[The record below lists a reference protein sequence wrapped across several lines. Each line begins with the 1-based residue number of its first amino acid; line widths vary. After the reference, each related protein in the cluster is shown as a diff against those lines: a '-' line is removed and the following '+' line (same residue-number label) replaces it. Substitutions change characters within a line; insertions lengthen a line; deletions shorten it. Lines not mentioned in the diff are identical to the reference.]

1 MKKRDRFFL
10 CTIIPMIVVFFLF
23 HTFPLLKGGMY
34 SFTNFRG
41 FGDFDFIGLMNFKD
55 LFTDS
60 RVINSYMFTF
70 KFAIV
75 TTIIVNLI
83 SLTLALALKKG
94 TLEMIEKEKRHQ
106 LFEND
111 DIVLEQRGNHYYL
124 SLFDKDGKFQ
134 REVNITVKDDF
145 KVTIYN
151 DKS

>member
-1 MKKRDRFFL
+1 
-10 CTIIPMIVVFFLF
+10 
-23 HTFPLLKGGMY
+23 
-34 SFTNFRG
+34 
-41 FGDFDFIGLMNFKD
+41 
-55 LFTDS
+55 
-60 RVINSYMFTF
+60 
-70 KFAIV
+70 
-75 TTIIVNLI
+75 
-83 SLTLALALKKG
+83 
-94 TLEMIEKEKRHQ
+94 MIEKEKRHQ

>member
-23 HTFPLLKGGMY
+23 HTFPLLKGVMY

-60 RVINSYMFTF
+60 RVLNSYMFTF

-83 SLTLALALKKG
+83 SLT
-94 TLEMIEKEKRHQ
+94 
-106 LFEND
+106 
-111 DIVLEQRGNHYYL
+111 
-124 SLFDKDGKFQ
+124 
-134 REVNITVKDDF
+134 
-145 KVTIYN
+145 
-151 DKS
+151 